1 MSEFEEQVAEDRLC
15 VDDLEQDE
23 VDKVSKSSW
32 NLFKSITIEYISNE
46 LFLFVVSSC
55 INSGY

>member
-46 LFLFVVSSC
+46 LFLFVVSPC

>member
-32 NLFKSITIEYISNE
+32 NMFKSITIEYISNE